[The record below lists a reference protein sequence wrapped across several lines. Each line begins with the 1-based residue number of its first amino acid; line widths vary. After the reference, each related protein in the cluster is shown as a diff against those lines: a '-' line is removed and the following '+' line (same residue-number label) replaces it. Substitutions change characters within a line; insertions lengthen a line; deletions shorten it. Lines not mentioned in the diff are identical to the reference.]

1 MEYRQWVLLAIGVVW
16 VGKSAWGLF
25 APQSLKRT
33 CEWWA
38 GMTANVGSLIG
49 WCCVGIAGFL
59 FYAAIIDITFV
70 EKLIGLVALMLA
82 ASASFYFKPQSLLR
96 LMDTLIVRRSN
107 LTVRLIFLT
116 SMLIGFLLILVAV
129 TDYNPF

>member
-1 MEYRQWVLLAIGVVW
+1 
-16 VGKSAWGLF
+16 
-25 APQSLKRT
+25 
-33 CEWWA
+33 
-38 GMTANVGSLIG
+38 MTANVGSLIG
-49 WCCVGIAGFL
+49 WCCVGVAGLL

-116 SMLIGFLLILVAV
+116 SMLIGLLLILVAV